1 MVKQGM
7 SQVDE
12 DKLRFDNECYYWDV
26 RVKTCRANASGLFLP
41 AAEHIATYC
50 VTESHPLCPYYHDFM
65 AQQADEAAAKQ
76 ADDRRRYSRVTGKY
90 PFLINAL
97 SAGLQDNRPVHV
109 QASTIDFSMGGVR
122 FETDQL
128 LPVDA
133 LVEFT
138 MAGSYSN
145 LITSGAALVKWCKAR
160 KASRFYHVGV
170 SFVDKGA
177 VDIFRSDFNLEH
189 S

>member
-1 MVKQGM
+1 MAKIDD
-7 SQVDE
+7 DE
-12 DKLRFDNECYYWDV
+12 LSLDSECYYWDA
-26 RVKTCRANASGLFLP
+26 RVKTCRANAGGLFLP
-41 AAEHIATYC
+41 TPEHIDAYC
-50 VTESHPLCPYYHDFM
+50 LSESHPLCPYYHDFM
-65 AQQADEAAAKQ
+65 AQPDDEAGVQ
-76 ADDRRRYSRVTGKY
+76 QLDDRRRYSRVTGKY
-90 PFLINAL
+90 PFQINAL
-97 SAGLQDNRPVHV
+97 SAGFQVGRPVHV
-109 QASTIDFSMGGVR
+109 SASTIDFSMGGVR

-145 LITSGAALVKWCKAR
+145 LITSGAGLVKWCKAR
-160 KASRFYHVGV
+160 KAFRVYHVGV